1 MDITIC
7 SPQKPMPK
15 NLALKIAIIES
26 GLSQVD
32 IAAAVDLHESR
43 LSQIVNG
50 RRDASDTEKKAL
62 ARVLKR
68 KVAQLFQP
76 SESMASV

>member
-1 MDITIC
+1 
-7 SPQKPMPK
+7 MPKK

-32 IAAAVDLHESR
+32 IAEAADIHESK
-43 LSQIVNG
+43 LSYFVNG
-50 RRDASDTEKKAL
+50 RREPSAAERKAI

-68 KVAQLFQP
+68 KAADLFP
-76 SESMASV
+76 EALAS